1 MKMLSTSSLRKY
13 LSLIMMM
20 FFLFNIVGYYL
31 WFSYLKITIQK
42 EVQEEISRGLD
53 EKDLTLITVP
63 EGDQSGICWIKPG
76 KEFTYRGEMY
86 DVVKIRTYDKKK
98 FIYCI
103 NDTRE
108 KKLITDFSKNN
119 ESVPKARKILSSFQ
133 YIYFPGQ
140 SNWFHI
146 MEPFNNDYCMRSF
159 PTISAVREVS
169 IPPPK
174 FLFTA

>member
-1 MKMLSTSSLRKY
+1 ML
-13 LSLIMMM
+13 M

-31 WFSYLKITIQK
+31 LFSYLKISIQK

-53 EKDLTLITVP
+53 EKDLTLITVR
-63 EGDQSGICWIKPG
+63 EGDQSDICWIKPG

-86 DVVKIRTYDKKK
+86 DVVKIRVCNEKK
-98 FIYCI
+98 FIYCL

-119 ESVPKARKILSSFQ
+119 ESMPRARKILSSYQ
-133 YIYFPGQ
+133 YVYFLGQ
-140 SNWFHI
+140 SNWFHV
-146 MEPFNNDYCMRSF
+146 MEPSSNDYCMRSF
-159 PTISAVREVS
+159 PTISAAVEVS

-174 FLFTA
+174 LNFVA